1 MSDEANS
8 AVLIKTFSHRLH
20 GFSRI
25 VFKKFVQISETP
37 ALACGA
43 SVRGKELLWNILLL
57 AVAASTLL
65 ITRQAHAQS
74 GIEMQ
79 SMAVYQF
86 GEQITFVAQ
95 IQSPVQIQQANI
107 VIFDEAQAVTHVQ
120 AVEFINGRSE
130 YRFDVRQNLVRPFA
144 TIRWYYELT
153 LSDGSV
159 LQSDSYS
166 MRYDD
171 NRFTWQ
177 KLESGSLRVMWV
189 QGDAAFG
196 QTALNAAQSGLQNI
210 SNLVSVDLAQP
221 VDIFIYP
228 TQNDLAALGVETWAA
243 GHANPA
249 LGAVLVVVEPGA
261 SQSLSMEQRIPH
273 ELMHVMLYRQIGAGY
288 SQLPAWLNEGIAT
301 LAEINP
307 NADYDRVLLDASNR
321 NALIPVVDL
330 CASFP
335 ADSAQAFLAYA
346 EARSFTTYLRDTY
359 GAPALL
365 TLARTYTEG
374 VDCENGAQRALGTPL
389 SQLELTWREN
399 SLGQNMW
406 GVAFRNMLPYLVL
419 LGLVIFIPL
428 ILGLNAT
435 RQKVDK
441 HGPEKYT
448 DKR

>member
-1 MSDEANS
+1 VKNAFNTKDTKSP
-8 AVLIKTFSHRLH
+8 KFFWRLL
-20 GFSRI
+20 
-25 VFKKFVQISETP
+25 VIS
-37 ALACGA
+37 LAIGLLNTQQ
-43 SVRGKELLWNILLL
+43 VR
-57 AVAASTLL
+57 
-65 ITRQAHAQS
+65 AQS

-79 SMAVYQF
+79 STAVYQF

-95 IQSPVQIQQANI
+95 VTSPVQIQQAQL
-107 VIFDEAQAVTHVQ
+107 VIFDEAQAVTQVQ
-120 AVEFINGRSE
+120 PVQFSDGRSE
-130 YRFDVRQNLVRPFA
+130 YRLDARQNLVRPFA
-144 TIRWYYELT
+144 SIRWYYELT

-159 LQSDSYS
+159 VQSDSYA

-171 NRFTWQ
+171 NRFAWQ
-177 KLESGSLRVMWV
+177 KLEAGSLRVMWV

-196 QTALNAAQSGLQNI
+196 ANALNAAQSGLQTIN
-210 SNLVSVDLAQP
+210 NLVPVDLTQP

-228 TQNDLAALGVETWAA
+228 TQNDLAALGTETWAA

-249 LGAVLVVVEPGA
+249 LGVVLVVIEPGA
-261 SQSLSMEQRIPH
+261 SQSLSMDQRIPH
-273 ELMHVMLYRQIGAGY
+273 ELMHVMLYRQIGAGFR
-288 SQLPAWLNEGIAT
+288 QLPGWLNEGIAT

-321 NALIPVVDL
+321 NTLIPVADL

-365 TLARTYTEG
+365 NLARTYTEG
-374 VDCENGAQRALGTPL
+374 VDCDNGVQRTLGISLAQLDL
-389 SQLELTWREN
+389 NWREK
-399 SLGQNMW
+399 SLGQNVW
-406 GVAFRNMLPYLVL
+406 GVALRKLLPYLCM
-419 LGLVIFIPL
+419 LGLLIFIPL
-428 ILGLNAT
+428 IVGMNAT

-448 DKR
+448 NKR

>member
-1 MSDEANS
+1 MKTIYRHCEEGVAGRSNLPQRVGDCFVAHYRS
-8 AVLIKTFSHRLH
+8 FLAMTGLI
-20 GFSRI
+20 
-25 VFKKFVQISETP
+25 
-37 ALACGA
+37 
-43 SVRGKELLWNILLL
+43 L
-57 AVAASTLL
+57 AVVISALL
-65 ITRQAHAQS
+65 ITEQVRAQS

-79 SMAVYQF
+79 STATYQF

-95 IQSPVQIQQANI
+95 IQSPVQIQQAQL
-107 VIFDEAQAVTHVQ
+107 VIFDEAQAVTYVQ
-120 AVEFINGRSE
+120 AVEFSNGRSE
-130 YRFDVRQNLVRPFA
+130 YRFDTRQNLVRPFA
-144 TIRWYYELT
+144 SIRWYYELT
-153 LSDGSV
+153 LTDGSV
-159 LQSDSYS
+159 LQSDLYS

-177 KLESGSLRVMWV
+177 KLESGSLRVMWT

-196 QTALNAAQSGLQNI
+196 QNALNAAQSGLQNI
-210 SNLVSVDLAQP
+210 GSILPVDLTQP
-221 VDIFIYP
+221 VDIFVYP
-228 TQNDLAALGVETWAA
+228 TQNDLAALGAETWAA
-243 GHANPA
+243 GHTNPA
-249 LGAVLVVVEPGA
+249 LGTVLVVVELGA

-288 SQLPAWLNEGIAT
+288 SQLPKWLNEGIAT

-321 NALIPVVDL
+321 NTLIPMADL

-335 ADSAQAFLAYA
+335 ADSAPAFLAYA

-365 TLARTYTEG
+365 TLARTYSEG
-374 VDCENGAQRALGTPL
+374 VDCNNGAQRALGISL
-389 SQLELTWREN
+389 AQLDLNWREN
-399 SLGQNMW
+399 SLGQNVW

-419 LGLVIFIPL
+419 LGLLIFIPL
-428 ILGLNAT
+428 IVGMNAT

>member
-1 MSDEANS
+1 MMNYVTRHLCRTARRDINVA
-8 AVLIKTFSHRLH
+8 
-20 GFSRI
+20 
-25 VFKKFVQISETP
+25 
-37 ALACGA
+37 
-43 SVRGKELLWNILLL
+43 LLL
-57 AVAASTLL
+57 IVAAFALL
-65 ITRQAHAQS
+65 ITQQVRAQS

-79 SMAVYQF
+79 STATYQF

-95 IQSPVQIQQANI
+95 IVSPVQVQQANI

-120 AVEFINGRSE
+120 PVSFVNGRAE
-130 YRFDVRQNLVRPFA
+130 YRFDARQNLVRPFA

-153 LSDGSV
+153 LTDGSI

-166 MRYDD
+166 IRYDD

-177 KLESGSLRVMWV
+177 KLESGAVRVFWA

-196 QTALNAAQSGLQNI
+196 QTALNVAQSGLQNI
-210 SNLVSVDLAQP
+210 SSIVPVDLAEP
-221 VDIFIYP
+221 VDVFMYP

-249 LGAVLVVVEPGA
+249 LGVVLVVIEPGA

-273 ELMHVMLYRQIGAGY
+273 ELMHVMLYRQIGAGFNR
-288 SQLPAWLNEGIAT
+288 PPFWLSEGIAT

-307 NADYDRVLLDASNR
+307 NADYDRALSDASNR
-321 NALIPVVDL
+321 NVLIPMVDL

-365 TLARTYTEG
+365 NLARTYSEG
-374 VDCENGAQRALGTPL
+374 VDCENGAQRALGVSL
-389 SQLELTWREN
+389 SELDLNWREN
-399 SLGQNMW
+399 SLGQNVW

-419 LGLVIFIPL
+419 LGLLIFIPL
-428 ILGLNAT
+428 IVGMNAT

-448 DKR
+448 NKR

>member
-1 MSDEANS
+1 MMNYVTRHLCRTWQYDINVA
-8 AVLIKTFSHRLH
+8 LR
-20 GFSRI
+20 
-25 VFKKFVQISETP
+25 VF
-37 ALACGA
+37 
-43 SVRGKELLWNILLL
+43 LLT
-57 AVAASTLL
+57 VAASALL
-65 ITRQAHAQS
+65 ATNQAQAQS

-79 SMAVYQF
+79 STATYQF

-95 IQSPVQIQQANI
+95 VTSPIQVQQANI
-107 VIFDEAQAVTHVQ
+107 VIFDEAQAVTQVQ
-120 AVEFINGRSE
+120 AVEFVNGRSE
-130 YRFDVRQNLVRPFA
+130 YRFDARQNLVRPFS

-153 LSDGSV
+153 LADGSV
-159 LQSDSYS
+159 IQSDSYS
-166 MRYDD
+166 VDYDD
-171 NRFTWQ
+171 NRFAWQ
-177 KLESGSLRVMWV
+177 KLEAGSLRMMWA

-196 QTALNAAQSGLQNI
+196 QSALNAAQTGLQTINSI
-210 SNLVSVDLAQP
+210 LPVDLTQP
-221 VDIFIYP
+221 IDIFIYP

-249 LGAVLVVVEPGA
+249 LSAVLVVVEPGA

-288 SQLPAWLNEGIAT
+288 KQLPAWLNEGFAT

-307 NADYDRVLLDASNR
+307 NADYDRVLSDASNR
-321 NALIPVVDL
+321 NALIPIADL

-335 ADSAQAFLAYA
+335 ADSAQAFLAYS

-365 TLARTYTEG
+365 NLARVYAEG
-374 VDCENGAQRALGTPL
+374 VDCENGVQRAFNISL
-389 SQLELTWREN
+389 SQLDMNWREKN
-399 SLGQNMW
+399 LGQNVW

-419 LGLVIFIPL
+419 LVLLIFIPL
-428 ILGLNAT
+428 ILGMNAT
-435 RQKVDK
+435 RQKVEK